1 MSTNNPLQTL
11 VNSAA
16 IRVAEAQYRL
26 ANLFTPYQWNPER
39 ADFDRVAAFL
49 DNPDR
54 AFPAPTDGIKNS
66 LDRIKTTHG
75 EQRLILQ
82 AFSAQGVE
90 PNLTPDQLFVTA
102 QANVA
107 GNRMNTAAYQDAA

>member
-1 MSTNNPLQTL
+1 MTQANPLQTL
-11 VNSAA
+11 VNQAA

-54 AFPAPTDGIKNS
+54 AFPAPSDGIKNS
-66 LDRIKTTHG
+66 LDRIKATLA

-82 AFSAQGVE
+82 AFSAQGTE
-90 PNLTPDQLFVTA
+90 PSLTADQLFTTA
-102 QANVA
+102 QANVS
-107 GNRMNTAAYQDAA
+107 GNRMNTAAYQSAA

>member
-39 ADFDRVAAFL
+39 ADFDRVAVFL

-66 LDRIKTTHG
+66 LDRIKATLG
-75 EQRLILQ
+75 EQRLILH
-82 AFSAQGVE
+82 AFSAQGIE
-90 PNLTPDQLFVTA
+90 PTLTADQLFATA
-102 QANVA
+102 KANVTNPSMA
-107 GNRMNTAAYQDAA
+107 RAA

>member
-1 MSTNNPLQTL
+1 MTQANPLQTL
-11 VNSAA
+11 VNQAA

-54 AFPAPTDGIKNS
+54 AFPAPSNGIKNS
-66 LDRIKTTHG
+66 LDRIKATLG

-90 PNLTPDQLFVTA
+90 PTLTADQLFTTA
-102 QANVA
+102 MTNVA
-107 GNRMNTAAYQDAA
+107 GNRMNTAAYQAAA

>member
-1 MSTNNPLQTL
+1 MSTANPLQTL

-16 IRVAEAQYRL
+16 IRIAEAQYRL

-39 ADFDRVAAFL
+39 ADFDRVAVFL

-66 LDRIKTTHG
+66 LDRIKTTLG

-82 AFSAQGVE
+82 AFSAQGIE
-90 PNLTPDQLFVTA
+90 PTLTADQLFATA
-102 QANVA
+102 KANVTNPSMA
-107 GNRMNTAAYQDAA
+107 RAA

>member
-16 IRVAEAQYRL
+16 IRIAEAQYRL

-39 ADFDRVAAFL
+39 ADFDRVAVFL

-54 AFPAPTDGIKNS
+54 AFPAPSDGIKNS
-66 LDRIKTTHG
+66 LDRM
-75 EQRLILQ
+75 LAALVP
-82 AFSAQGVE
+82 FSQGDLGVLAGHIHQSTSLA
-90 PNLTPDQLFVTA
+90 PAGYPDRDRPPA
-102 QANVA
+102 
-107 GNRMNTAAYQDAA
+107 

>member
-1 MSTNNPLQTL
+1 MTQANPLQTL

-39 ADFDRVAAFL
+39 ADFDRVAVFL
-49 DNPDR
+49 DDPDR
-54 AFPAPTDGIKNS
+54 AFPAPSDGVKNS
-66 LDRIKTTHG
+66 LDRIKATLA

-82 AFSAQGVE
+82 AFAAQGVE
-90 PNLTPDQLFVTA
+90 PTLTADQLFVTA
-102 QANVA
+102 QANVS
-107 GNRMNTAAYQDAA
+107 GNRMNTAAYQAAA